1 MTMSLPNAQKIELQA
16 TAMSTLQIDILSL
29 FPGIFESPFAH
40 SIVKR
45 GMANGRLFINL
56 HDLRLWG
63 IGRHRQLD
71 DVPYGGGPGM
81 VLKPEPIFNAVRDIR
96 EKSGVKAPLIYLSP
110 QGRKLTPALAAEL
123 AAQPQLIF
131 LAGRYEGVD
140 QRVIEHLVDVEVS
153 AGDFVVAGG
162 EIPALLLLEAVI
174 RFVPGV
180 VGDAES
186 VRQDSFEGAGG
197 LDTPH
202 YTRPAAFEGLEVPPV
217 LLSGSHA
224 KISAWRNAAAQ
235 AATRQKRPDLPA
247 AAQPEAA
254 TGELSL
260 VEGGKTPSG
269 KHRPG

>member
-1 MTMSLPNAQKIELQA
+1 MAMAITTARKIVPPSTPMA
-16 TAMSTLQIDILSL
+16 TLQIDILSL
-29 FPGIFESPFAH
+29 FPGIFESPFAY

-45 GMANGRLFINL
+45 GMDNGRLFINL

-96 EKSGVKAPLIYLSP
+96 AKSGNHAPLVYLSP

-123 AAQPQLIF
+123 AAYPQLIF

-140 QRVIEHLVDVEVS
+140 QRVIEHLVDIEVS

-186 VRQDSFEGAGG
+186 VRQDSFSDGGG

-202 YTRPAAFEGLEVPPV
+202 YTRPAAFEGLDVPPV

-224 KISAWRNAAAQ
+224 KISAWRSAAAQ

-247 AAQPEAA
+247 AAETAA

-260 VEGGKTPSG
+260 DPADPRFPGKP
-269 KHRPG
+269 RPA

>member
-1 MTMSLPNAQKIELQA
+1 MTMAALTQQNPVPQS
-16 TAMSTLQIDILSL
+16 TAMTTLQIDILSL
-29 FPGIFESPFAH
+29 FPGIFESPFAY

-45 GMANGRLFINL
+45 GMGNGHLFINL

-96 EKSGVKAPLIYLSP
+96 AKSGHPAPLVYLSP

-123 AAQPQLIF
+123 ASHPQLIF

-140 QRVIEHLVDVEVS
+140 QRVIDNLVEYEVS

-186 VRQDSFEGAGG
+186 VRQDSFSEGLG

-202 YTRPAAFEGLEVPPV
+202 YTRPAAFEGLAVPPV

-224 KISAWRNAAAQ
+224 KISAWRSAAGQ

-247 AAQPEAA
+247 AAEPAA

-260 VEGGKTPSG
+260 DRAAQKLPGKP
-269 KHRPG
+269 RPA